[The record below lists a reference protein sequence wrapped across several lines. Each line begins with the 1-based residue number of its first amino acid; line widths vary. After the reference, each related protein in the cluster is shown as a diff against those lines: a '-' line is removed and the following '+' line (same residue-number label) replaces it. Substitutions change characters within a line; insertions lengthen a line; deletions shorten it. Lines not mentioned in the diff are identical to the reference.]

1 MINPFFENLGF
12 ITEETIMTRWI
23 LTFLLLLCFC
33 KKNAVV
39 SKVTVSDEKAQFS
52 KLHVCLFIMSIKQF
66 NVSDWLLEN
75 E

>member
-1 MINPFFENLGF
+1 MDF
-12 ITEETIMTRWI
+12 M
-23 LTFLLLLCFC
+23 TFLLLLCFC

-52 KLHVCLFIMSIKQF
+52 KLHVCLFIMSVKQF

>member
-1 MINPFFENLGF
+1 MDF
-12 ITEETIMTRWI
+12 M
-23 LTFLLLLCFC
+23 TFLLLLCFC

-52 KLHVCLFIMSIKQF
+52 KLRVCLFIMSIKQF